1 MKRNRKL
8 FPLSKQVHVA
18 LKQAQS
24 GSSAVI
30 HAKPRFPVPFLL
42 VFRRTASFLSG
53 TLPPFFPAPVLLTFR
68 HIPPFFP
75 APVLFAFRHISFFL
89 TPSSLLSGTII
100 LSFRHPSSLL
110 SGAFRPFFPAP
121 FLLAFRKEGKNHSID
136 QSHEDDTTI
145 STYQLKSIKS

>member
-1 MKRNRKL
+1 MYRRFRLASSGDDCLKRNRKL

-53 TLPPFFPAPVLLTFR
+53 TLPPFFPALVLLTFR
-68 HIPPFFP
+68 HIPSFFP

-89 TPSSLLSGTII
+89 TPALLA
-100 LSFRHPSSLL
+100 FRHNYS
-110 SGAFRPFFPAP
+110 FFPAP
-121 FLLAFRKEGKNHSID
+121 VLLAFRRISSFLSGSLPPCFPEGRKESLD
-136 QSHEDDTTI
+136 RSVA
-145 STYQLKSIKS
+145 